1 MGCILVKRAF
11 GASLLGAAVLLSVIA
26 VGPGGQRALAGS
38 ASRKADRI
46 IRKHIKARGGMKT
59 IKAIENV
66 KVTGYVQ
73 AEGLEVDFTLWL
85 QRPNRGRMEVA
96 IQGLE
101 IIQAYDGEVAWWI
114 NPLAGASEP
123 KEMPQAF
130 ARSLRRWIE
139 FDGPLVNYK
148 KKRHRVEY
156 VGQQGLRE
164 GGTAH
169 EIKLTRADGEVWHV
183 FVHTETYLEVMRTYQ
198 QTYQG
203 DTTEVVTYFSD
214 FTEVEGL
221 KTPRVIE
228 GLAITGTP
236 FKMVFETID
245 TGVQIDRAFFTMTGA
260 LDAED

>member
-1 MGCILVKRAF
+1 VKRAF
-11 GASLLGAAVLLSVIA
+11 GESLLGAAVILSVIA
-26 VGPGGQRALAGS
+26 VCPGGQRALAGS
-38 ASRKADRI
+38 ASRKAAQI

-73 AEGLEVDFTLWL
+73 SEGLEVDFTLWL
-85 QRPNRGRMEVA
+85 QRPNRGRIEVTVH
-96 IQGLE
+96 GLE

-114 NPLAGASEP
+114 NPLAEASEP
-123 KEMPQAF
+123 KEMPEAF
-130 ARSLRRWIE
+130 ARAMHRWTE

-169 EIKLTRADGEVWHV
+169 KIKLTRADGEVWHV
-183 FVHTETYLEVMRTYQ
+183 FIHTETYLEVMRTYE
-198 QTYQG
+198 QTYRG
-203 DTTEVVTYFSD
+203 DTTEVNTYFSD

-228 GLAITGTP
+228 GLAVTGTP

-245 TGVQIDRAFFTMTGA
+245 TGVRIDKAFFTMAGA
-260 LDAED
+260 LDAEE